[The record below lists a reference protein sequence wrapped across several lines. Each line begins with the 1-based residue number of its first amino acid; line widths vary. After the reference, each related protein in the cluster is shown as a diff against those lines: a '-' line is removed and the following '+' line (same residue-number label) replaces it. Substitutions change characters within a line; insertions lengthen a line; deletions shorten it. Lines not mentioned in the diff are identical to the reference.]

1 MKELSYFTKESGKRR
16 YIQYGLMLNDEEMDN
31 LEYLSENLGLSK
43 ADTIRYAVSCLKE
56 RCEKN
61 E

>member
-31 LEYLSENLGLSK
+31 LESLSENLRLSK
-43 ADTIRYAVSCLKE
+43 ADAIRYAVSCLKE

-61 E
+61 A